1 LVVRAATIFLPGF
14 GVLENDNNSGAKA
27 PNYGG
32 ENGKSNAM
40 VFDIN
45 IPSV

>member
-1 LVVRAATIFLPGF
+1 VATIFLPGF

-32 ENGKSNAM
+32 ENGQIYAI

-45 IPSV
+45 VPSVQ